1 MLIWHS
7 QLSSPPKAH
16 VKNFSEFGG
25 LDGNAIEDVF
35 IQIFVWDNR
44 WHMYLFVS
52 KALDQNFYNVLS
64 FCNANVFDTARAASM

>member
-35 IQIFVWDNR
+35 FQIFVWDNIDGICTC
-44 WHMYLFVS
+44 L
-52 KALDQNFYNVLS
+52 
-64 FCNANVFDTARAASM
+64 